1 VTSPGARTKIFGRN
15 IELVEDPDLARLVNV
30 LDQSPDASVF
40 FCNVH
45 MLMLSRDDPALAA
58 AMDGADFVFADGVPV
73 SWLQKKITGADAQTV
88 RGYQLMQ
95 AICRHALINNQ
106 SIGLIGSTP
115 EVMSALVEKLVERF
129 KGLSIGYHQS
139 PPYSPG
145 ELLTA
150 QGDLDSINSA
160 GITWLFAGFG
170 CPKQEKWV
178 STYKNELNCKILAI
192 GAAFDWL
199 AGTTKKPPGWM
210 ENSGLAWLYRL
221 FQNPKKMWHRYLI
234 YNTKFLFRSAQTL
247 LMRDRQQ

>member
-1 VTSPGARTKIFGRN
+1 MTSTGACTEIFGRN
-15 IELVEDPDLARLVNV
+15 IELVGDPDLARLVNI

-45 MLMLSRDDPALAA
+45 MLMLSRDDPALAD
-58 AMDGADFVFADGVPV
+58 AMDDADFVFADGVPV

-95 AICRHALINNQ
+95 AICRHAVKNNQ
-106 SIGLIGSTP
+106 AIGLIGSTP
-115 EVMSALVEKLVERF
+115 EVMATLVGKLSETF
-129 KGLSIGYHQS
+129 EGLSIGYHHS

-145 ELLTA
+145 ELQTSEEVLN
-150 QGDLDSINSA
+150 SIRTS

-178 STYKNELNCKILAI
+178 NHFKNEVNCKILAV

-199 AGTTKKPPGWM
+199 AGTTKKPPDWM
-210 ENSGLAWLYRL
+210 ENIGLAWLYRL
-221 FQNPKKMWHRYLI
+221 LQDPGKMWSRYLV
-234 YNTKFLFRSAQTL
+234 YNTKFIVSTAWLLLTRERSK
-247 LMRDRQQ
+247 